1 MQEKNDEEEK
11 LVDVKGVFGKMISEE
26 PPELSQEEAIKEYK
40 GEPESIQKK
49 SKKNVSTSDD
59 EENSEEAEHLK
70 RIKQALLES
79 LERVNLLAKKLFG
92 EKDKDKNLEN
102 IKVKTKGT
110 SSSGGKGNGKGIPEG
125 EKEAKAPEKKE
136 DEGRSID

>member
-1 MQEKNDEEEK
+1 MQETNKDEEK

-26 PPELSQEEAIKEYK
+26 APELSQEEAIKEYK
-40 GEPESIQKK
+40 GEPEVIRKK
-49 SKKNVSTSDD
+49 GKKDTDTQED

-79 LERVNLLAKKLFG
+79 LERVNALAKKLFG
-92 EKDKDKNLEN
+92 EKEKQNNLEN
-102 IKVKTKGT
+102 IKVKTKNS
-110 SSSGGKGNGKGIPEG
+110 SSSGGKGNSKGIPEG
-125 EKEAKAPEKKE
+125 EREAKAPIKQE